1 MRFMRQLSGDRVS
14 ASAIALLVSSLLLL
28 QGLVGAMAQ
37 SAMVQGAMAAGAADP
52 LHVICTSS
60 GAAVLDPDPADGS
73 PQRKKAPDCP
83 CASLCRIASGAMPGI
98 LGAHPGPA
106 VFLGAKAIE
115 GFAES
120 SGHLVLTLR
129 GLIGEPRAPP
139 ILS

>member
-1 MRFMRQLSGDRVS
+1 MRQLSRDRVS

-37 SAMVQGAMAAGAADP
+37 GAMAAAAADP

-60 GAAVLDPDPADGS
+60 GAAVLDPDPAGGS

-98 LGAHPGPA
+98 LGAHPGPVVIAGTGA
-106 VFLGAKAIE
+106 VEAC
-115 GFAES
+115 AERP
-120 SGHLVLTLR
+120 GHPVPTLR

-139 ILS
+139 ILP